1 MVTTVSSVLSGV
13 MKQLAFVLLLVTQSS
28 CRSPAKTC
36 QPGCDC
42 RGALKFAVCQG
53 AGLALLPVRAPA
65 STELLD
71 LSHNLISVVPRRGF
85 AGTRKLRVLLLQ
97 SNNISRVE
105 DGGFA
110 QLEFLQKLDLSWN
123 RVAALAEGFS
133 LGLASLR
140 ELQLSHNRLTSLDAR
155 SFLHLDGLQ
164 RLNLS
169 DNGVRTVQARS
180 FASMSGLRQ
189 LHLQRNRLTSLRSGA
204 FTMLRSL
211 ELLDLSGNRLQ
222 EMEPAVFSPLASVTL
237 LNLADNRFST
247 VCFKT
252 LLSVRT
258 HGTHVLLRGN
268 PWNCDCELQRV
279 FRKLRSV
286 QRLFLDDYL
295 NLTCSE
301 PAVLRAH
308 RLTEVDSEL
317 CIAETVTVLVITVT
331 VLITV
336 LAAMLMGERKK
347 KRRRK
352 GLHWTQQRE
361 FSDDSDF

>member
-1 MVTTVSSVLSGV
+1 ME
-13 MKQLAFVLLLVTQSS
+13 
-28 CRSPAKTC
+28 SPAKTC
-36 QPGCDC
+36 QPGCEC

-53 AGLALLPVRAPA
+53 AGLAQLPVRAPA

-169 DNGVRTVQARS
+169 DNGLRTVQARS

-211 ELLDLSGNRLQ
+211 EVLDLSGNRLQ
-222 EMEPAVFSPLASVTL
+222 EMELA
-237 LNLADNRFST
+237 
-247 VCFKT
+247 T

-258 HGTHVLLRGN
+258 YGTHVLLRGN

-308 RLTEVDSEL
+308 RLTEVDSQL
-317 CIAETVTVLVITVT
+317 CIAETVTGFAGSVA
-331 VLITV
+331 V
-336 LAAMLMGERKK
+336 LAASLAADARFGTGGFSGLTSRCCSHNKREA
-347 KRRRK
+347 KRRKALISLRNSSMD
-352 GLHWTQQRE
+352 TSPRV
-361 FSDDSDF
+361 